1 MREAHPGYRL
11 HSLEVYNWGTFDSSR
26 GAVHTVRTD
35 GATTLLIGQNGSG
48 KSTLVDALLTLL
60 VRTGVRNYNVA
71 AGAQKQER
79 DERSYIKGAY
89 DRKSREEDNRAEIL
103 YLRPEWRHYSALLA
117 VFKNDRNEALSL
129 ALVLYLNA
137 DGGSEKIYCLAH
149 DEKSIAKDLSGLV
162 TMDRAK
168 KELQTRGFKATDKYT
183 EYHGWLTRELHIR
196 PKAMD
201 MFNQTVAVKDIQ
213 SLNKFIREHM
223 LEATPW
229 GDRLDSLQA
238 HFTQLTEAHQALVR
252 VRKQSELLDPIEKKG
267 ELYRS
272 QGDELAR
279 AEALLEAS
287 GTYFR
292 QRTVEI
298 LEPAITNFNA
308 GHEEIVARRAGFD
321 KDLEAA
327 LEEERTVKND
337 LENAG
342 GDRLR
347 EIPFLIKSHR
357 TECEAR
363 KERFRQHEEALRRSG
378 LSARVTDEKSFCT
391 LQTALPEHVK
401 KATRDV
407 EALTAERDTL
417 VVERANAASRLSED
431 KRELEAL
438 GTRQT
443 KLPENQ
449 AEIRR
454 AICENLRLKE
464 QDLPY
469 AAELITV
476 PPEEKEWE
484 PSIEMVLR
492 GFALSLLVPQR
503 LYAVVSAHVNRTR
516 IRDQRGYGQKLVYL
530 RVGERVG
537 NHLRTVTQTQSLL
550 KKIRFNDSHS
560 LVPWV
565 KAEIEHRFNYQC
577 CDTIEEFQAAHDR
590 AITRERH
597 VKMGTDRHEKDDR
610 ERVAD
615 PRFYVLGWDN
625 KEKRRHLQTEVERV
639 AKAVSSLDSKTE
651 TLNARLAVLHS
662 QRAALSDLER
672 TKDYSALDFEAK
684 ERDIKALEKEREE
697 LEESNAQLRALKK
710 TLKSI
715 EESKASLQA
724 ARDQTIRD
732 EDRIKKSLDMA
743 TRDIENARRVLT
755 EIKRAGV
762 YEKHVVH
769 FDALDDLFA
778 AAPLTVENVV
788 PREGDFKES
797 QRSGIARLKAALE
810 PLMKDL
816 YRLMASYLREF
827 PADRDE
833 LEPAIEYLGSF
844 CTLCQQIRDDDL
856 PRHEAR
862 FKERLNEKVLQEI
875 GLLNGAFQTEKTEI
889 EQKIDLLNQS
899 LRQLPYRDGTFM
911 RLEPRQVHDPEI
923 LAFQGDL
930 RECLS
935 GSFEGT
941 AEANEARYLHIERIL
956 SKLRDDATWR
966 HKVTDIRRWFDFAA
980 REIDEGTGR
989 ERSYYQ
995 DSAGQSG
1002 GEKAKLAFTILVAA
1016 IAYQYD
1022 IDPQHPVSDRL
1033 HFVVVD
1039 EMFSKVDDKYAEYA
1053 LQLFRKFG
1061 LQLLIVAP
1069 LDAKARVTEP
1079 YVECY
1084 LHIVKNPETNHSEI
1098 FTMTA
1103 REFEEAI
1110 LVRTRAPASRRQ
1122 SAIAPS

>member
-1 MREAHPGYRL
+1 MGDVPPGYRL
-11 HSLEVYNWGTFDSSR
+11 HRLEVYNWGTFDSSR
-26 GAVHTVRTD
+26 GAVHTVRTE
-35 GATTLLIGQNGSG
+35 GATTLLIGQNGCG
-48 KSTLVDALLTLL
+48 KSTLVDALLTLF

-79 DERSYIKGAY
+79 DERSYIKGAF
-89 DRKSREEDNRAEIL
+89 DRRSRDEDNRAEVL
-103 YLRPEWRHYSALLA
+103 YLRPDGRHYSALLA
-117 VFKNDRNEALSL
+117 VFKNDRNEAISL

-149 DEKSIAKDLSGLV
+149 GEKSIAKDLSGLV
-162 TMDRAK
+162 GLERAK
-168 KELQTRGFKATDKYT
+168 KELQSRGFKATDKYT
-183 EYHGWLTRELHIR
+183 EYHGWLTREFHIR

-238 HFTQLTEAHQALVR
+238 HFTQLTEAHQTLVR
-252 VRKQSELLDPIEKKG
+252 VRKQFELLEPIEKKA
-267 ELYRS
+267 ESYRT
-272 QGDELAR
+272 QGDALSR
-279 AEALLEAS
+279 AERLLEAS
-287 GTYFR
+287 TTYFR

-298 LEPAITNFNA
+298 LEPAISAFNVTLEDIA
-308 GHEEIVARRAGFD
+308 TRRAGLD
-321 KDLEAA
+321 KDFEAA

-337 LENAG
+337 IANAG
-342 GDRLR
+342 GERLR
-347 EIPFLIKSHR
+347 EIPLLIKSHR
-357 TECEAR
+357 TECDAR
-363 KERFRQHEEALRRSG
+363 RDRFRLYEEAQKRAG
-378 LSARVTDEKSFCT
+378 LPARVTDEQTFQA
-391 LQTALPEHVK
+391 LQAALPEHLK
-401 KATRDV
+401 RAARDV

-417 VVERANAASRLSED
+417 VVERANAANRLAED

-438 GTRQT
+438 GIRQT
-443 KLPENQ
+443 KLPESQ

-454 AICENLRLKE
+454 VICENLRLKE

-484 PSIEMVLR
+484 SSIEMVLR

-503 LYAVVSAHVNRTR
+503 LYAVVSSHVNGTR
-516 IRDQRGYGQKLVYL
+516 IRDQRGHGQKLVYL
-530 RVGERVG
+530 KVGERVG
-537 NHLRTVTQTQSLL
+537 NHPRPVNQAQSLF
-550 KKIRFNDSHS
+550 KKIRFNDSNS
-560 LVPWV
+560 LAPWV

-577 CDTIEEFQAAHDR
+577 CDTMEEFQACHDR
-590 AITRERH
+590 ALTRERH

-610 ERVAD
+610 ERIAD

-625 KEKRRHLQTEVERV
+625 KEKRRHLQAEVERV
-639 AKAVSSLDSKTE
+639 SKVLLSFDSKTDNL
-651 TLNARLAVLHS
+651 TSRLGVLHA

-672 TKDYSALDFEAK
+672 TKDFSALDFDAK
-684 ERDIKALEKEREE
+684 ERDIIALEKERDE
-697 LEESNAQLRALKK
+697 LEESNAALRALKK
-710 TLKSI
+710 ALKTI
-715 EESKASLQA
+715 ENTKAALQA

-732 EDRIKKSLDMA
+732 EDRVRKSLDTA
-743 TRDIENARRVLT
+743 TRDIGNARRVLA

-762 YEKHVVH
+762 YEKHSSH
-769 FDALDDLFA
+769 FDELDKSFA
-778 AAPLTVENVV
+778 EAPLTVENLVLQEAV
-788 PREGDFKES
+788 FKDT
-797 QRSGIARLKAALE
+797 QRNEIARLKAALD
-810 PLMKDL
+810 PLLKDL
-816 YRLMASYLREF
+816 YRLMANYLREF

-833 LEPAIEYLGSF
+833 LEPSVEYLESF
-844 CTLCQQIRDDDL
+844 CALCQQIRDDDL

-862 FKERLNEKVLQEI
+862 FKDRLNEKVLQEI

-899 LRQLPYRDGTFM
+899 LRQLPYREGTFM
-911 RLEPRQVHDPEI
+911 RLEPRQVHDPDI

-941 AEANEARYLHIERIL
+941 AEANEARYLHIERVL
-956 SKLRDDATWR
+956 SKLRDDASWR
-966 HKVTDIRRWFDFAA
+966 QKVTDIRRWFDFAA
-980 REIDEGTGR
+980 REIDESTGK

-1084 LHIVKNPETNHSEI
+1084 LHVVKDPETSHSEI

-1110 LVRTRAPASRRQ
+1110 LVRTRATASRQ
-1122 SAIAPS
+1122 VTTTPS